1 MHAEPKKIIVN
12 PNSEVARLLD
22 EAAERPLLLEKDG
35 VRYRLNKEEEDIW
48 AGYDPEAVRQA
59 IRTMTGRL
67 AVHEAE
73 QLKAF
78 IYRAREEGTRPL
90 DRP

>member
-1 MHAEPKKIIVN
+1 MHAAPKKIIVN

-22 EAAERPLLLEKDG
+22 EAADQPLLLEKDG
-35 VRYRLNKEEEDIW
+35 VRYTVNREEADIW

-59 IRTMTGRL
+59 IRTTSGALTR
-67 AVHEAE
+67 HEAE
-73 QLKAF
+73 QLKAL